1 MLIRSRAPL
10 RISFCGGGTDV
21 PPYPQER
28 GGLVLSATINKYAY
42 ATLIPCAGRG
52 VEVRSLDYNVVAS
65 YDTPSDL
72 IYNGELDLV
81 KASLK
86 RMHARG
92 GMRLFLH
99 SDAPPGSG
107 LGSSSTMAVAL
118 VGLLRHYLKR
128 PMTDYEIAE
137 MAYEIER
144 RELGVSGGMQD
155 QYAAAFGG
163 FNLIE
168 FNPTNV
174 VVNPL
179 RVPEDCLNELEYHL
193 VLCYTGRTRLSANIL
208 RDQVRSYMERKR
220 TVMDALDRM
229 KALTIEMKNAL
240 LTGKLEEFGALMH
253 EAWLEKKKLARRIS
267 SVEIDRMYELAR
279 RKGALGG
286 KILGAGG
293 GGYLVLYCDFERK
306 HIVTEALERAGG
318 EVVEFGFEPQG
329 LRTWEVNEA
338 EGERRASPRGAP
350 VSRSRTRR
358 GPG

>member
-28 GGLVLSATINKYAY
+28 GGVVLSTSINKYAY
-42 ATLIPCAGRG
+42 GTLIPAKRRG

-81 KASLK
+81 KAALRKMGVS
-86 RMHARG
+86 G
-92 GMRLFLH
+92 GLRLFLH

-107 LGSSSTMAVAL
+107 LGSSSTMTVTL

-137 MAYEIER
+137 TAYDIER
-144 RELGVSGGMQD
+144 RELGIPGGMQD

-168 FNPTNV
+168 FNPDRV

-179 RVPEDCLNELEYHL
+179 KVPENYLNELEYHL
-193 VLCYTGRTRLSANIL
+193 VLCYTGRTRLSANIIK
-208 RDQVRSYMERKR
+208 DQVRSYVEKKRDVME
-220 TVMDALDRM
+220 ALDRM

-240 LTGKLEEFGALMH
+240 LTGRLEEFGELMH
-253 EAWLEKKKLARRIS
+253 RGWLEKKKLARRITNPAI
-267 SVEIDRMYELAR
+267 ERMYELAR
-279 RKGALGG
+279 RKGAIGG

-293 GGYLVLYCDFERK
+293 GGYMLLYCDFRRK
-306 HIVTEALERAGG
+306 HLVTEALERAGG
-318 EVVEFGFEPQG
+318 EVVEFGFEPHG
-329 LRTWEVNEA
+329 LRTWEVNES
-338 EGERRASPRGAP
+338 GR
-350 VSRSRTRR
+350 
-358 GPG
+358 